1 MSAPARAGRRRAG
14 ARAGRAAFLGG
25 VVGLLLGLA
34 APALPAAAHAY
45 LVDSDPAAEAVL
57 PAPPERIVLTFSE
70 SVRLVP
76 DGVRVL
82 GPDSQRVD
90 RDAPVVRGPV
100 VTVPVPGD
108 VPQGT
113 YLVSYRVISADGH
126 PVSGALT
133 YSVGSPSAVPP
144 ASAGATADGDPLR
157 GAVSA
162 VRYVGYA
169 GLVLLVGAA
178 VALARLWPRRLSRT
192 GAARLLWTG
201 VGLVAVGTVAGVW
214 LQVPYTTGG
223 PVTDVSAAA
232 VADVLATTYGRAHLV
247 RLGVLAA
254 AVWLL
259 RRVTAGRATRGD
271 LAVLAVLGAVG
282 LGTWPVAGHPVTTPA
297 PAVSVAVGTLHLA
310 AAAFWLGGLV
320 VLAGIL
326 LRRADDRELGA
337 ILPVWSVWA
346 ATAVAVLVVAGVVQA
361 VLTVGTPGAVLSTR
375 YGLLLTAKVA
385 LVAVVV
391 AVAAYSRRTVR
402 RLAASA
408 PAGRPRGLRTA
419 VALEA
424 GLLAGVLVLSS
435 VLVQTV
441 PARTE
446 MAAAEAAGTTDTT
459 TSASGPF
466 TATTHS
472 TLYALDVTVDPAAT
486 GVNTVDLRV
495 YTHTG
500 EPLPVVEWRG
510 TASLPAA
517 GVDGVDIRLSAVGD
531 NHARGEVNLP
541 LAGEWELRLTVR
553 ISEIDQA
560 TVLVSAPVG
569 PGG

>member
-1 MSAPARAGRRRAG
+1 
-14 ARAGRAAFLGG
+14 GG
-25 VVGLLLGLA
+25 
-34 APALPAAAHAY
+34 
-45 LVDSDPAAEAVL
+45 
-57 PAPPERIVLTFSE
+57 
-70 SVRLVP
+70 
-76 DGVRVL
+76 
-82 GPDSQRVD
+82 
-90 RDAPVVRGPV
+90 
-100 VTVPVPGD
+100 
-108 VPQGT
+108 
-113 YLVSYRVISADGH
+113 
-126 PVSGALT
+126 
-133 YSVGSPSAVPP
+133 
-144 ASAGATADGDPLR
+144 TADGDRLG
-157 GAVSA
+157 GALSA

-178 VALARLWPRRLSRT
+178 VALARLWPQRLSRT

-201 VGLVAVGTVAGVW
+201 VGLVAASTVAGVW

-223 PVTDVSAAA
+223 PVTQVSGAAL
-232 VADVLATTYGRAHLV
+232 ADVLATTYGRAHLV

-254 AVWLL
+254 AAWLL

-271 LAVLAVLGAVG
+271 LAVLAVLGTVG
-282 LGTWPVAGHPVTTPA
+282 LGTWPVAGHPVTTPV
-297 PAVSVAVGTLHLA
+297 PAASVAAGTVHLA

-326 LRRADDRELGA
+326 LRRADGRELAA

-346 ATAVAVLVVAGVVQA
+346 ATAVAALVLAGVVQA
-361 VLTVGTPGAVLSTR
+361 VLTVGTPGALLSTR
-375 YGLLLTAKVA
+375 YGLLLTAKVS

-402 RLAASA
+402 RLAATA
-408 PAGRPRGLRTA
+408 PVGRPGGLRTA

-424 GLLAGVLVLSS
+424 GLLAGVLVFSS

-446 MAAAEAAGTTDTT
+446 VAAAEAAAAVDAP
-459 TSASGPF
+459 TSAPGPF
-466 TATTHS
+466 RATTHS
-472 TLYALDVTVDPAAT
+472 TLYALEVTVDPAAT
-486 GVNTVDLRV
+486 GRNAVDLRA

-510 TASLPAA
+510 SASLPAA
-517 GVDGVDIRLSAVGD
+517 GVEGVDIPLSAVDD
-531 NHARGEVNLP
+531 NHARGEVDLP
-541 LAGEWELRLTVR
+541 LAGEWQLRLTLR

-560 TVLVSAPVG
+560 TVLVSVSVG